1 MTKIQIQSKSL
12 GVDVA
17 SYQPLD
23 LASYASRGAK
33 FAIVKVSEGTSYRNP
48 KASGQITS
56 ARRLGMLVAGYHF
69 AAFSGNTAKAQQ
81 EGTYAVAS
89 AKAFKLPTGSYLAC
103 DYETSKVNNIY
114 NGKAAT
120 TAAISAFLDVVVQ
133 AGYKPLVYASASVFR
148 NQIASA
154 TLIKKYGACLW
165 VASYPTSGATSKPD
179 FRYFPSMDGVAV
191 WQFTDNWD
199 GLNVDGNVSV
209 LPLGEAKATTASK
222 ILDLHPLVK
231 YDCAGAVVVTAANG
245 AYTYKNKELKDRV
258 KDTTTKQYTTLE
270 LLAVEGGAYK
280 VAGGYIDGRAAVAKL
295 NPLKDNPH
303 KSGKCVVM
311 QANTHILKTPAADAK
326 KGAELEK
333 GTVLK
338 FNGRVGRFLKLAN
351 GAGYV
356 TGNRAYIRL

>member
-1 MTKIQIQSKSL
+1 MTKIQSKSL

-33 FAIVKVSEGTSYRNP
+33 FAIVKVSEGLDYRNP

-69 AAFSGNTAKAQQ
+69 AAFSGNTAQAKR

-133 AGYKPLVYASASVFR
+133 AGYKPLVYASASVFS

-245 AYTYKNKELKDRV
+245 AYTYKSKELKDKV
-258 KDTTTKQYTTLE
+258 KDTTTKQYTRWNYSQLR
-270 LLAVEGGAYK
+270 
-280 VAGGYIDGRAAVAKL
+280 AGRIKLPADILTAAPRSR
-295 NPLKDNPH
+295 N
-303 KSGKCVVM
+303 S
-311 QANTHILKTPAADAK
+311 
-326 KGAELEK
+326 
-333 GTVLK
+333 
-338 FNGRVGRFLKLAN
+338 
-351 GAGYV
+351 
-356 TGNRAYIRL
+356 IRSKITRISPVNAL